1 MYKINNFKTQS
12 NNNINNFKNK
22 LNIINK
28 FIEGGKEFI
37 NILFRKNVV
46 IKLIYMVY
54 IWS

>member
-1 MYKINNFKTQS
+1 MKFIV
-12 NNNINNFKNK
+12 KNK

-37 NILFRKNVV
+37 NILFRKTVV

-54 IWS
+54 KWS